1 MHEGLAAFLTAVG
14 LMTCIGTVAIVA
26 GALCGWVEVKWEA
39 CRLSNDGTALGPEIS
54 ND

>member
-14 LMTCIGTVAIVA
+14 LMTCIGTVAIAA
-26 GALCGWVEVKWEA
+26 GALCGGVDAKWEHH
-39 CRLSNDGTALGPEIS
+39 RLSNDEAALGPEIS

>member
-14 LMTCIGTVAIVA
+14 LLTCIGTVAIIA
-26 GALCGWVEVKWEA
+26 GALCGAVDAEWER
-39 CRLSNDGTALGPEIS
+39 CRLSNDEAALGPEIS

>member
-14 LMTCIGTVAIVA
+14 LMTCIGTVAIIA
-26 GALCGWVEVKWEA
+26 GALCGWADAKWEHH
-39 CRLSNDGTALGPEIS
+39 RLSNDEAALGPEIS